1 MNIRLMKTKSS
12 PNKVKKWFQDSSDLV
27 LENCKILNDTS
38 IINPTILVD
47 RWNTIESFSDYNY
60 CYIPQFSRYYF
71 ITNIVVDTRGFVS
84 IELKVDVL
92 MTYSASILDNKQTI
106 ISEYD
111 KGKMYLNGYDWQ
123 TDERTYTRAF
133 YFTGDHFS
141 TVNDSFVLITV

>member
-12 PNKVKKWFQDSSDLV
+12 PNKVKKWFQDSTDIV
-27 LENCKILNDTS
+27 IENCKILNETS

-60 CYIPQFSRYYF
+60 CYVPQFSRYYF
-71 ITNIVVDTRGFVS
+71 INNIVVDTRGFVR

-141 TVNDSFVLITV
+141 TKNDSFVLITV

>member
-1 MNIRLMKTKSS
+1 MNIRLIKTKSS
-12 PNKVKKWFQDSSDLV
+12 PNKVKKWFQDGSDIV
-27 LENCKILNDTS
+27 LENCKILNETS
-38 IINPTILVD
+38 ILNPTIIVD

-60 CYIPQFSRYYF
+60 CFIPQFKRYYF
-71 ITNIVVDTRGFVS
+71 ITNIVVDTRGFVR

-133 YFTGDHFS
+133 YFTGDHF
-141 TVNDSFVLITV
+141 TTENDSFVLITV